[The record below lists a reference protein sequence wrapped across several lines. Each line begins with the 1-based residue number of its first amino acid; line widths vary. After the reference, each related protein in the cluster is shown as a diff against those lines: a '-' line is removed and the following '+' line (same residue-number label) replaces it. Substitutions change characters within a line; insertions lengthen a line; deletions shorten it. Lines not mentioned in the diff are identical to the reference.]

1 MLRHELTDEAVARES
16 AARSTPADDF
26 KSEVLD
32 ALRGSIPQEPI
43 LHPINLLKDFLEY
56 LERDDVMVRCAGDD
70 PDSFRELLADVRLM
84 QEQLAA
90 INAAEPTPERD

>member
-1 MLRHELTDEAVARES
+1 MLRHEITDATVARES
-16 AARSTPADDF
+16 AARSAPADEF

-32 ALRGSIPQEPI
+32 ALRGSIPQEPY

-56 LERDDVMVRCAGDD
+56 LERDSIMVRCTDD
-70 PDSFRELLADVRLM
+70 PDSYREFLADVRLM

-90 INAAEPTPERD
+90 INAAEPVPAR